1 VTGSATA
8 TVAPEDVRETELAC
22 FCALKPVVDL
32 DWDPHAAFT
41 QLELFRSGIEPN
53 LRAEVQALPS
63 GHPYL
68 RLPLHFSNTLE
79 GPLRSFVNAEE
90 LRRLQEQ
97 AETELRDP
105 NRWGITFTL
114 IQSCGR
120 RAA

>member
-1 VTGSATA
+1 MTGSATA

-63 GHPYL
+63 AILTYGCL
-68 RLPLHFSNTLE
+68 FISATLWK
-79 GPLRSFVNAEE
+79 GPCDRS
-90 LRRLQEQ
+90 
-97 AETELRDP
+97 
-105 NRWGITFTL
+105 
-114 IQSCGR
+114 
-120 RAA
+120 